1 MATVANHAGRRLTQ
15 GRNSPRNSP
24 RRLWRL
30 HTKRSIEHG
39 NRVLTVEGR
48 IGHDAAD
55 ELEAVLSH
63 TSDGVSTV
71 VIDLSGVD
79 YLSSAAVKVFQ
90 SGADRLSQKG
100 GQLRLRAPSVAARFA
115 LELSGL
121 VELIDR

>member
-1 MATVANHAGRRLTQ
+1 MAAVQITKAG
-15 GRNSPRNSP
+15 SP

-30 HTKRSIEHG
+30 HTKTAVEHG
-39 NRVLTVEGR
+39 NRVLFVEGR

-79 YLSSAAVKVFQ
+79 YLSSAALKVFQ
-90 SGADRLSQKG
+90 SGADRLSRNG
-100 GQLRLRAPSVAARFA
+100 GSLRLRAPSVAARFA
-115 LELSGL
+115 LELSGFI
-121 VELIDR
+121 ELIE